1 MYNYLEVINLNLNE
15 LNCINENINLDEY
28 IDFREKVKKQME
40 YPEWLGD
47 LSKDDLIKLI
57 NSDSKIW
64 IYYLNEEPVC
74 SMMLIPS
81 DEKSLLKLELPLD
94 YKYAASTIHPDNIY
108 SITNFIKDNFEHK
121 NTKTFKR
128 GIRNIYLKQLID

>member
-1 MYNYLEVINLNLNE
+1 MNLNE

-64 IYYLNEEPVC
+64 IYYLNEEPIC
-74 SMMLIPS
+74 SMMLI
-81 DEKSLLKLELPLD
+81 KLDKYCSCLG

-128 GIRNIYLKQLID
+128 GIRNIYLKQLTDI

>member
-57 NSDSKIW
+57 NSDSKIL
-64 IYYLNEEPVC
+64 IYYLNEEPIC

-81 DEKSLLKLELPLD
+81 DEKSLLRMW
-94 YKYAASTIHPDNIY
+94 I
-108 SITNFIKDNFEHK
+108 
-121 NTKTFKR
+121 
-128 GIRNIYLKQLID
+128 

>member
-64 IYYLNEEPVC
+64 IDYLNEEPVC

-81 DEKSLLKLELPLD
+81 DEKSLLKMW
-94 YKYAASTIHPDNIY
+94 I
-108 SITNFIKDNFEHK
+108 
-121 NTKTFKR
+121 
-128 GIRNIYLKQLID
+128 

>member
-47 LSKDDLIKLI
+47 LSKDDLIQLI
-57 NSDSKIW
+57 NSDSKTW
-64 IYYLNEEPVC
+64 IYYLNEEPIC

-81 DEKSLLKLELPLD
+81 DEKSLLKMW
-94 YKYAASTIHPDNIY
+94 I
-108 SITNFIKDNFEHK
+108 
-121 NTKTFKR
+121 
-128 GIRNIYLKQLID
+128 

>member
-1 MYNYLEVINLNLNE
+1 MNLNE

-64 IYYLNEEPVC
+64 IYYLIEEPIC

-81 DEKSLLKLELPLD
+81 DEKSLLKMW
-94 YKYAASTIHPDNIY
+94 I
-108 SITNFIKDNFEHK
+108 
-121 NTKTFKR
+121 
-128 GIRNIYLKQLID
+128 

>member
-1 MYNYLEVINLNLNE
+1 MNLNE
-15 LNCINENINLDEY
+15 LNCINENINLDKY

-64 IYYLNEEPVC
+64 IYYLNEELIC

-81 DEKSLLKLELPLD
+81 DEKSLLRMW
-94 YKYAASTIHPDNIY
+94 I
-108 SITNFIKDNFEHK
+108 
-121 NTKTFKR
+121 
-128 GIRNIYLKQLID
+128 

>member
-40 YPEWLGD
+40 YPKWLGD

-64 IYYLNEEPVC
+64 IYYLSEEPIC

-81 DEKSLLKLELPLD
+81 DEKSLLRMW
-94 YKYAASTIHPDNIY
+94 I
-108 SITNFIKDNFEHK
+108 
-121 NTKTFKR
+121 
-128 GIRNIYLKQLID
+128 

>member
-1 MYNYLEVINLNLNE
+1 MNLNE

-64 IYYLNEEPVC
+64 IYYLNEAPIC

-81 DEKSLLKLELPLD
+81 DEKSLLRMW
-94 YKYAASTIHPDNIY
+94 I
-108 SITNFIKDNFEHK
+108 
-121 NTKTFKR
+121 
-128 GIRNIYLKQLID
+128 